1 MEDRFRHH
9 LFRLGIP
16 VLGLTLVAVLVFRA
30 SFSAAFRMVGLW
42 TYLAT
47 VNRAWPDMNLVQEAR
62 RAPVGHEDVDVG
74 TGLQGILYKLR
85 IGPGLVNG
93 GEVGPEAYHP
103 EGRSGAAA
111 KHDDGNKNQP
121 KHGDAEAN

>member
-16 VLGLTLVAVLVFRA
+16 VLGMAFVAVFVFRA

-62 RAPVGHEDVDVG
+62 RASSGIDILVPYWGSQPWPDQESAERELAP
-74 TGLQGILYKLR
+74 TGDR
-85 IGPGLVNG
+85 
-93 GEVGPEAYHP
+93 A
-103 EGRSGAAA
+103 
-111 KHDDGNKNQP
+111 
-121 KHGDAEAN
+121 